1 MPVET
6 HTVSLKPV
14 NFFTANPA
22 LDVPVSTQ
30 AFNKSRL
37 VDEDAGC
44 CSGNSGRNGCACTP
58 GACRCKGGECGR
70 DAKL

>member
-6 HTVSLKPV
+6 HTVSLKPC

-30 AFNKSRL
+30 AFNQSRT
-37 VDEDAGC
+37 VEEDG
-44 CSGNSGRNGCACTP
+44 
-58 GACRCKGGECGR
+58 CKGGQCVR